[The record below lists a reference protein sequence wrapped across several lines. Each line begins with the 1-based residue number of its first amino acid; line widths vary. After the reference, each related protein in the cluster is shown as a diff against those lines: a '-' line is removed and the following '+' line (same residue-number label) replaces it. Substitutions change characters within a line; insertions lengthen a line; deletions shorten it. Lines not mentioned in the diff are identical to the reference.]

1 MRKNQP
7 TGTKYL
13 PRCHPE
19 SERLKRELLCFKLG
33 LPAIGRGFHLIPF
46 RTQKL
51 SRVPFPAVLR
61 SSAARTRESWQP
73 ISASLIVYLDLA
85 KLYYQPQIV
94 LKRCDKEMINPL
106 AQSPIFTNQFGIGSG
121 DPVLTILSLLS
132 YLFIFVFIFYG
143 QRIQM
148 YVMIRE
154 VENSLFKLK
163 LMKEEGRKTA
173 VETIKE
179 IGKPT
184 TDPSSKVDR
193 YLDYFTISPQNM
205 DPAGIVNKLDHILDV
220 RDQRMKDE
228 VKLMAPAS
236 DEVQVYN
243 LENTLEAAMALN
255 FIYKVVRHYYL
266 QGKKTLS
273 LYTIMQLQMILP
285 MVMKEAEAYASAL
298 KAFAYGQ
305 PIGDGAGPLIA
316 ARIMHGQEV
325 HKIPK
330 DCVYAEVPFE
340 NRTALVMKAEG
351 PGGNVGKPGE
361 AVQYLLEEYKGKV
374 TAVVMIDAGLKLE
387 GEALGEIA
395 EGIGAAIG
403 GPGVD
408 QFKIEEAVV
417 EQKIPLYAVI
427 IKEDIGDAV
436 SMMRKEI
443 SDAADKAIERIR
455 EVIKERTQE
464 GAHVVIVGVGYT
476 IGVGQ

>member
-1 MRKNQP
+1 MVN
-7 TGTKYL
+7 L
-13 PRCHPE
+13 
-19 SERLKRELLCFKLG
+19 
-33 LPAIGRGFHLIPF
+33 
-46 RTQKL
+46 
-51 SRVPFPAVLR
+51 
-61 SSAARTRESWQP
+61 
-73 ISASLIVYLDLA
+73 
-85 KLYYQPQIV
+85 
-94 LKRCDKEMINPL
+94 L
-106 AQSPIFTNQFGIGSG
+106 AQSSILTNQIGIGSS
-121 DPVLTILSLLS
+121 DIIVQILSLLS

-154 VENSLFKLK
+154 VESSLFKLK
-163 LMKEEGRKTA
+163 LMKEDGKKTA
-173 VETIKE
+173 IETIKE

-184 TDPSSKVDR
+184 TDISSKVDR
-193 YLDYFTISPQNM
+193 YLEYFTITPQTM
-205 DPAGIVNKLDHILDV
+205 DPAGVVYKLDHILDT
-220 RDQRMKDE
+220 RDARLKDE

-236 DEVQVYN
+236 DDVQVYN

-285 MVMKEAEAYASAL
+285 MVMKEAEAYSSAL
-298 KAFAYGQ
+298 KAFANGQ

-316 ARIMHGQEV
+316 ARLMHGHEIRKV
-325 HKIPK
+325 PK
-330 DCVYAEVPFE
+330 DCVVATVPFE

-351 PGGNVGKPGE
+351 PGGNVGKPGD
-361 AVQYLLEEYKGKV
+361 AVKTLIEENKGKI
-374 TAVVMIDAGLKLE
+374 TAVIMIDAGLKLE

-408 QFKIEEAVV
+408 QFKIEESIM
-417 EQKIPLYAVI
+417 EDKIPLYAVI
-427 IKEDIGDAV
+427 VKEDIGDAV

-443 SDAADKAIERIR
+443 SDAADKAIER
-455 EVIKERTQE
+455 VKDVVKERTKE
-464 GAHVVIVGVGYT
+464 GDLIIIVGVGNT